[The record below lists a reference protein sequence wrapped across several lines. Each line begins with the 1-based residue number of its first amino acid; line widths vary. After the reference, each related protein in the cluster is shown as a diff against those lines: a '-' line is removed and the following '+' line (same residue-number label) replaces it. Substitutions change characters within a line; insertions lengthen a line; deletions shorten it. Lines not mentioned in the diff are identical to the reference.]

1 MGRKISREYT
11 MKILYQMEIQN
22 ENSDKLINTFINENG
37 IFGED
42 EDFIRGLIYGVL
54 EKKQFIDNLIE
65 SNLRGWKIDRI
76 AKVDLAILRISVY
89 EIMAREDIPINVS
102 INEAIELA
110 KKYSNTDSA
119 AFINGILGKIYNTI
133 NKDKIED

>member
-76 AKVDLAILRISVY
+76 SKVDLAILRISVY